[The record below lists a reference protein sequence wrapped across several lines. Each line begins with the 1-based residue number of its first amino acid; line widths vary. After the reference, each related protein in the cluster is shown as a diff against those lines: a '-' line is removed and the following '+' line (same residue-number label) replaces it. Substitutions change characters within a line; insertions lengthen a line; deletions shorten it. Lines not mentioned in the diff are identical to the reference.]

1 MASGLREGGQVSHDA
16 AAVRREEALLPARHP
31 WTRLP
36 AVGLG
41 LAVLGAAVAAAAGGD
56 DPERF
61 LASWLVAFVYFLT
74 LALGCLY
81 FVLMHTAAQGGWGV
95 VVRRV
100 AENVASTLPLFAL
113 LFVPVALGLP
123 HLYPWSRPDAAADA
137 LLRWKRPY
145 LNEGFFYAR
154 SALYLLVWSAIA
166 LWFSRLSRRQDET
179 ADPALSARLR
189 RWSGPLLIPL
199 GLTHTFAAFD
209 WVMSLDPRW
218 YSTIYGVYSFSGALV
233 AAVAFLSIAAVL
245 LPRSGLPPGM
255 WNAEHRHDL
264 GKLLFTFTAFW
275 AYIGFSQYLLIWYGN
290 IPEETVFYRLRLEG
304 AWLVASVALAMGHF
318 VVPFFFLLP
327 RAVKR
332 DPRALAGAAAW
343 MLLMHLLDVYWMVV
357 PNVHGHPAG
366 PGILDAAALLAV
378 GGAFLA
384 VFGWLLRRHALVPVG
399 DPRLSESLAFENV

>member
-1 MASGLREGGQVSHDA
+1 V
-16 AAVRREEALLPARHP
+16 LLPAQDP
-31 WTRLP
+31 WGRLP
-36 AVGLG
+36 VVGLG
-41 LAVLGAAVAAAAGGD
+41 LAAIGLVVAAVAGREN
-56 DPERF
+56 PERF
-61 LASWLVAFVYFLT
+61 LASWLVAFVFFLT

-95 VVRRV
+95 AVRRL
-100 AENVASTLPLFAL
+100 AENAAGTLPLFVP
-113 LFVPVALGLP
+113 LFLPLALGVR
-123 HLYPWSRPDAAADA
+123 HLYPWSLPEAAATDA

-154 SALYLLVWSAIA
+154 AALYFVVWSAIA
-166 LWFSRLSRRQDET
+166 LWFLRLSGRQDET

-209 WVMSLDPRW
+209 WLMSLEPGW

-233 AAVAFLSIAAVL
+233 AATAFLAIATVL
-245 LPRSGLPPGM
+245 MRRSGPLAGVL
-255 WNAEHRHDL
+255 NVEHLHDL

-290 IPEETVFYRLRLEG
+290 IPEETVWYRHRLEG
-304 AWLVASVALAMGHF
+304 AWLSASVALAIGHF

-327 RAVKR
+327 RATKR
-332 DPRALAGAAAW
+332 DPRALVGAAAW
-343 MLLMHLLDVYWMVV
+343 MLLMHLADVYWMVV
-357 PNVHGHPAG
+357 PDVPGHPAA
-366 PGILDAAALLAV
+366 PGIVDAAALLAV
-378 GGAFLA
+378 GGAFVA
-384 VFGWLLRRHALVPVG
+384 VFGWLLRRRALVPVG

>member
-1 MASGLREGGQVSHDA
+1 MSQDA
-16 AAVRREEALLPARHP
+16 PAIRREEALLPAGHP
-31 WTRLP
+31 WARLP
-36 AVGLG
+36 VVGVGLAALG
-41 LAVLGAAVAAAAGGD
+41 LAMAAVAGRAE
-56 DPERF
+56 PERF
-61 LASWLVAFVYFLT
+61 LAAWLVAFVFFLS

-81 FVLMHTAAQGGWGV
+81 FVLMHTASQGGWGV

-100 AENVASTLPLFAL
+100 AENAAGTLPLFVL
-113 LFVPVALGLP
+113 LFLPVALGLP

-154 SALYLLVWSAIA
+154 SALYLVVWSAIA
-166 LWFSRLSRRQDET
+166 LWCLRLSRRQDET

-209 WVMSLDPRW
+209 WLMSLDPRW

-245 LPRSGLPPGM
+245 MRRSGLPAGL

-264 GKLLFTFTAFW
+264 GKLLLTFTAFW

-290 IPEETVFYRLRLEG
+290 IPEETVWFRHRLEG
-304 AWLVASVALAMGHF
+304 PWLVASVALALGHF

-332 DPRALAGAAAW
+332 DARALAGAAFW
-343 MLLMHLLDVYWMVV
+343 MLLMHLVDVYWMVV
-357 PNVHGHPAG
+357 PDVHGHPAV

-384 VFGWLLRRHALVPVG
+384 VFGWLLRGHALVPVG
-399 DPRLSESLAFENV
+399 DPRLSESVAFENV